1 MKGISNVSFEN
12 WTPGPLCLDVQPGRP
27 QRHRGAWRNGG
38 EMVTGETAWG
48 LIPFLEASVGAEIDA
63 AMVLH
68 ALRAPGV
75 EVLFLCTA
83 LQAEG
88 AKLKANG
95 SVGEGFKITFS
106 GCSTDVNGS
115 PNSLCVPTDKVAG
128 KGKIVTNSLHGLI
141 VLHKLANGVKDDL
154 FSIAPD
160 TGETLA
166 LIEMPVECIL
176 GTKAPVF
183 GKVVLEDGE
192 GLALTHLIKHLV
204 KAGPL
209 TELWAFSTAP
219 SQTATL
225 LGSAWTLLLGA
236 HAGLQFSGDPA

>member
-1 MKGISNVSFEN
+1 MFSLVAFSAA
-12 WTPGPLCLDVQPGRP
+12 VA
-27 QRHRGAWRNGG
+27 H
-38 EMVTGETAWG
+38 GETGAKWLLAKPLVG
-48 LIPFLEASVGAEIDA
+48 LIPFLEARVGAEIDA
-63 AMVLH
+63 SVLVLH
-68 ALRAPGV
+68 VLRLPGV
-75 EVLFLCTA
+75 EVLFLCTS
-83 LQAEG
+83 LQAAE

-115 PNSLCVPTDKVAG
+115 PNSGCLPTDKIAG
-128 KGKIVTNSLHGLI
+128 KGKVVTSSLHGLI

-166 LIEMPVECIL
+166 TIEMPSECVL

-192 GLALTHLIKHLV
+192 GSALTHLVKHLV
-204 KAGPL
+204 KIGPL

-219 SQTATL
+219 SQAATL
-225 LGSAWTLLLGA
+225 AGSAWAFLTGE

>member
-1 MKGISNVSFEN
+1 MSRSRIGLLSLCVSIFSLMAFSA
-12 WTPGPLCLDVQPGRP
+12 TVA
-27 QRHRGAWRNGG
+27 H
-38 EMVTGETAWG
+38 GETGAKWLLAKPLVG
-48 LIPFLEASVGAEIDA
+48 LILFLDASVGAEIDA
-63 AMVLH
+63 VMVLH
-68 ALRAPGV
+68 VLRAPGV

-83 LQAEG
+83 LQAAG

-106 GCSTDVNGS
+106 GCSTDVNGA
-115 PNSLCVPTDKVAG
+115 PNSPCVPTDKIAG

-141 VLHKLANGVKDDL
+141 VLHELADGVKDDL

-183 GKVVLEDGE
+183 GKVVLEDGG

-219 SQTATL
+219 SQKASL
-225 LGSAWTLLLGA
+225 KGSAWAFLAGE

>member
-1 MKGISNVSFEN
+1 MSRSRIGLLGLCVSIFSLMSFSA
-12 WTPGPLCLDVQPGRP
+12 TVA
-27 QRHRGAWRNGG
+27 H
-38 EMVTGETAWG
+38 GETGAKWLLAKPLVG
-48 LIPFLEASVGAEIDA
+48 LIPFLDASVGAEIDSV
-63 AMVLH
+63 MVLH
-68 ALRAPGV
+68 VLRAFGV

-83 LQAEG
+83 LQVAG

-106 GCSTDVNGS
+106 GCSTDVNGV
-115 PNSLCVPTDKVAG
+115 PNAPCVPTDKVAG

-141 VLHKLANGVKDDL
+141 VLHELAPGVKDDL

-219 SQTATL
+219 SQKASL
-225 LGSAWTLLLGA
+225 KGSAWAFLIGE

>member
-1 MKGISNVSFEN
+1 MSRSRVGLFGFCVSVLSLVALSA
-12 WTPGPLCLDVQPGRP
+12 TVAQ
-27 QRHRGAWRNGG
+27 
-38 EMVTGETAWG
+38 GETGAKWLLAKPFSG
-48 LIPFLEASVGAEIDA
+48 LTLFLEASVGAEIDA
-63 AMVLH
+63 AMILH
-68 ALRAPGV
+68 VLRAPGF

-83 LQAEG
+83 FQVAG

-115 PNSLCVPTDKVAG
+115 PNSICVPTDKVAG
-128 KGKIVTNSLHGLI
+128 KGTIVTNSLHGLI
-141 VLHKLANGVKDDL
+141 VLHELANGTKDDL

-166 LIEMPVECIL
+166 LIEMSVECFL

-183 GKVVLEDGE
+183 GKVVLQEGE
-192 GLALTHLIKHLV
+192 GLALTHLLKHLLGV
-204 KAGPL
+204 GPL

-225 LGSAWTLLLGA
+225 LGSAWAFLTGA